1 MPTFMLTDMESSS
14 EKWQAHPVAMASALV
29 RHDLLISRLVQ
40 EFGGRVVKHTGDG
53 FFACFEEGDPLGCA
67 LAVQK
72 AFASSDWSDVGG
84 LYVRVGIHSGTADS
98 RGGDFFGADVNL
110 ASRLLSAAWGGQTL
124 LSREAAE
131 SLTLP
136 SGASLKDLGPHLL
149 RSFETARNIF
159 QLCHEDDPGQSFP
172 PPMARSIGVLN
183 LPSQATPLV
192 GREDGIRSV
201 CSLVLDQGNRLVSV
215 IGSGGMGKT
224 RLAVRVAEEVVGEF
238 ASGAVFVPLAPVDR
252 GDQIVTAI
260 ASSLALKL
268 SEPGSPFTL
277 LTRFLKDREMLLVL
291 DNFEH
296 LTEDA
301 GVLTGLLAGC
311 PLVTV
316 LTTSRERLGLPG
328 ETVFE
333 LKGLSCP
340 TPGDWGSVSD
350 CGAIELFLQ
359 KSRAVL
365 PGYSPSE
372 SDMKAISGLV
382 SILGGMPLA
391 IELAA
396 GWVCLLPPDSIL
408 KETARSLDFL
418 SSAGRGMPERHKSLR
433 AVFEYSW
440 TLLSP
445 EERHALTRLALFRGE
460 FDTASAMAVASA
472 GLPVLRGL
480 LEKSMIQSRGPGR
493 FQALEVIRQYAVEK
507 LFQSDP
513 EAGASLDAHA
523 LHFLSWIADIGVDR
537 PGPGRH
543 GAVIAAKACSDDL
556 RAAWRRALDRR
567 LHRPLMGAGKALFE
581 YLDAICAYPDGEEVF
596 SRLAELARTADD
608 ASGDDLGRVLCWLGW
623 MLNRRA
629 KYDEADRVLDQ
640 ALELLEPGCFHA
652 ETSRAF
658 CGKGLIAYSREK
670 PELLLGAFEKARHHA
685 LISGDPGMM
694 ALAGTGIGLG
704 CYIKGNMADAAAHFR
719 KAIALY
725 EGCGDSMNHPLA
737 YTNLAFAVI
746 GMDGHDEALELIN
759 RSIELSEALDDSFSM
774 GSAMRAMGLLEL
786 SLGRPGEAAAC
797 LHRSIDL
804 YDSIGYE
811 FGVRMSTLVLQK
823 MSGDEPVT
831 GAD

>member
-1 MPTFMLTDMESSS
+1 MLTDMESSS

-29 RHDLLISRLVQ
+29 RHDLLISRLVDQ
-40 EFGGRVVKHTGDG
+40 FGGRVVKHTGDG
-53 FFACFEEGDPLGCA
+53 FFACFEGGDPLGCA
-67 LAVQK
+67 LAIQR

-84 LYVRVGIHSGTADS
+84 LFIRIGIHPGTADA

-131 SLTLP
+131 VLTLP
-136 SGASLKDLGPHLL
+136 SGAYLKDLGPHLL

-159 QLCHEDDPGQSFP
+159 QLSHEQDTRQSFP

-192 GREDGIRSV
+192 GRESGIRAL

-224 RLAVRVAEEVVGEF
+224 RLALRVAEEVVGEF
-238 ASGAVFVPLAPVDR
+238 GSGAVFVPLAPVDR
-252 GDQIVTAI
+252 GGQITTAI

-296 LTEDA
+296 LTDDA
-301 GVLTGLLAGC
+301 GVLTDLLAGC

-340 TPGDWGSVSD
+340 TPGDSDSVAA
-350 CGAIELFLQ
+350 CGAMELFLQ

-396 GWVCLLPPDSIL
+396 GWICLLPPDSIL
-408 KETARSLDFL
+408 RETTRSLDFL
-418 SSAGRGMPERHKSLR
+418 SSAGRGVPERHKSLR

-440 TLLSP
+440 TLLTP
-445 EERHALTRLALFRGE
+445 TEKHALTRLALFRGE

-493 FQALEVIRQYAVEK
+493 FQALEVIRQYSVEK
-507 LFQSDP
+507 LFQSAPDA
-513 EAGASLDAHA
+513 ETALDAHA
-523 LHFLSWIADIGVDR
+523 LHFLSWIGSVGVDR
-537 PGPGRH
+537 PGPGRR

-556 RAAWRRALDRR
+556 RAAWQRALDRR
-567 LHRPLMGAGKALFE
+567 LHRPLLRAGKALFE
-581 YLDAICAYPDGEEVF
+581 YLDAICAYSDGEEVF
-596 SRLAELARTADD
+596 SRLAELVGTAED
-608 ASGDDLGRVLCWLGW
+608 ASVDDSGRVLCWLGW

-629 KYDEADRVLDQ
+629 KYDEADSVLDD
-640 ALELLEPGCFHA
+640 ALKLLETGGFHA
-652 ETSRAF
+652 ETSRAC
-658 CGKGLIAYSREK
+658 CGKGLIAYSREE
-670 PELLLGAFEKARHHA
+670 PVLIMDTFEKAHHHA
-685 LISGDPGMM
+685 LLSCDPGMM
-694 ALAGTGIGLG
+694 ALAETGIGLG
-704 CYIKGNMADAAAHFR
+704 CYLRAEMADATVHFR
-719 KAIALY
+719 KAIAMY

-737 YTNLAFAVI
+737 YTNLAFAVM
-746 GMDGHDEALELIN
+746 GMGGYEEALELIN
-759 RSIELSEALDDSFSM
+759 RSIELSEALDDNFSM
-774 GSAMRAMGLLEL
+774 GSAMRAMGTLEL
-786 SLGRPGEAAAC
+786 GLGRPGEAAAC
-797 LHRSIDL
+797 LRRSIDL
-804 YDSIGYE
+804 YDRIGYE
-811 FGVRMSTLVLQK
+811 FGVRMSRGILQK
-823 MSGDEPVT
+823 IAGDES
-831 GAD
+831 GLQSG